1 MITSEKDTLSIAWRN
16 DGNLL
21 AYGNASYS
29 GVFDIRKKNEIAEKL
44 TSGNHNILYNFII
57 TPTKYYTSK
66 EKLQLGCSM
75 GSQGRETNRN
85 FNVRS

>member
-1 MITSEKDTLSIAWRN
+1 MIASEKDTLSIAWRN

-66 EKLQLGCSM
+66 E
-75 GSQGRETNRN
+75 N
-85 FNVRS
+85 FN